1 METTKPIL
9 SEELKNM
16 KGVKAKKAIS
26 NFEEIEAIAIKSLE
40 GTKKAVAKTDGFTPE
55 SLDVEFIPKAVKN
68 TKFIDRE
75 TFMQEEGSKTIFG
88 PDQRTVYN
96 SMAYPWNCVGKIQ
109 TELGVASGVMIGPRH
124 VLTCAHVIKFLT
136 NGNTGW
142 VKFSPMYYNGAN
154 PTYGTANSIKTF
166 YKYKVSGPTIDAT
179 ESKFDYAVVVLDRN
193 LGNTTGWMGASA
205 YTDSWDGGA
214 YWTHAGYPV
223 DLTAAE
229 RPIYQ
234 NGIALNGDNFTT
246 DKAQAIHHTGDV
258 WPGQSGGPFWGYW
271 GTTPNVVAVQSW
283 QNNSTNAAS
292 GGSDMVDLIN
302 QARTLFP

>member
-1 METTKPIL
+1 METKKPIL
-9 SEELKNM
+9 SEELKNL
-16 KGVKAKKAIS
+16 KSVKAKKADS
-26 NFEEIEAIAIKSLE
+26 NSGEIEAIGIKSLE
-40 GTKKAVAKTDGFTPE
+40 GAKKAVEKTVGFTPE

-88 PDQRTVYN
+88 PDQRVVYN

-166 YKYKVSGPTIDAT
+166 YKYKVSGPTIDST
-179 ESKFDYAVVVLDRN
+179 EGKYDYAVVVLDRN
-193 LGNTTGWMGASA
+193 LGNTTGWMGATA

-214 YWTHAGYPV
+214 YWTHAGYPM
-223 DLTAAE
+223 DLTASE

-234 NGIALNGDNFTT
+234 NGIALNGDNFTS
-246 DKAQAIHHTGDV
+246 DKAQAIHHTCDI

-302 QARTLFP
+302 QARLQFP

>member
-9 SEELKNM
+9 SEELK
-16 KGVKAKKAIS
+16 KLKSIKAKKAMPNS
-26 NFEEIEAIAIKSLE
+26 GEIEAIGIKSLE
-40 GTKKAVAKTDGFTPE
+40 GSKQAVEKTEGFTPE
-55 SLDVEFIPKAVKN
+55 YLDVEFIPKAVKN

-75 TFMQEEGSKTIFG
+75 TFMQEKGSKTIFG

-154 PTYGTANSIKTF
+154 PTYGTASSIKTF

-193 LGNTTGWMGASA
+193 LGNTTGWMGTSA

-214 YWTHAGYPV
+214 YWTHAGYPM

-234 NGIALNGDNFTT
+234 SIIALNGDDSTT
-246 DKAQAIHHTGDV
+246 DRAQALYHTGDV

-283 QNNSTNAAS
+283 QNTSTNAAS
-292 GGSDMVDLIN
+292 GGSDMVDLVN
-302 QARTLFP
+302 QALTQFP

>member
-9 SEELKNM
+9 SEELKKM
-16 KGVKAKKAIS
+16 KSVKAKKSVS
-26 NFEEIEAIAIKSLE
+26 NLEEIEAIAIKSLE
-40 GTKKAVAKTDGFTPE
+40 GTKKSIEKTEGFTPE
-55 SLDVEFIPKAVKN
+55 SLDIEFIPKTVKN

-75 TFMQEEGSKTIFG
+75 TFMQEKGSKTIFG

-96 SMAYPWNCVGKIQ
+96 SIAYPWNCVGKIQ

-124 VLTCAHVIKFLT
+124 VLTCAHVIKFLS

-154 PTYGTANSIKTF
+154 PTYGTANSVKTF

-193 LGNTTGWMGASA
+193 LGNTTGWMGATA
-205 YTDSWDGGA
+205 YADSWDGGA

-234 NGIALNGDNFTT
+234 TSIALNGDDATT
-246 DKAQAIHHTGDV
+246 DRAQALYHTGDV

-271 GTTPNVVAVQSW
+271 GTTPNVIAVQSW
-283 QNNSTNAAS
+283 QNNTTNAAS

-302 QARTLFP
+302 QARTQFP